1 MDHSEAVR
9 SKAAERY
16 LLGEMTPVAREEYE
30 EHFFGCVECA
40 KEVQAGAVF
49 IDSAR
54 DVLGSEGVSAAPAAA
69 DAKSTARWAW
79 LLRPAFAIPAMA
91 LLLMVVVYQNVRT
104 IPQMRSELA
113 HSNSAQAL
121 QLFSLLGANSRG
133 GTTPEV
139 TAPRDKEFGFYV
151 DIPPSPQFSSYTIE
165 VQSDSGVT
173 ELSAP
178 VSAEEAKQTVP
189 LVIPFSRLTP
199 GKYVLIVRGYDPS
212 QGNAAA
218 EVARYPFT
226 LKFSN

>member
-16 LLGEMTPVAREEYE
+16 LLGEMTGVAREEYE
-30 EHFFGCVECA
+30 EHFFGCVDCA

-49 IDSAR
+49 IDTAR
-54 DVLGSEGVSAAPAAA
+54 DVLGSDGPSATPAAA
-69 DAKSTARWAW
+69 DAKGTARWAW
-79 LLRPAFAIPAMA
+79 MLRPAFAIPAMA
-91 LLLMVVVYQNVRT
+91 LLLMVVVYQNIRT
-104 IPQMRSELA
+104 IPHMRSELER
-113 HSNSAQAL
+113 SNSAQAV

-139 TAPRDKEFGFYV
+139 TAPRGKEFGFYV

-173 ELSAP
+173 ELSAA
-178 VSAEEAKQTVP
+178 VSSDEAKQTVP

>member
-16 LLGEMTPVAREEYE
+16 LLGEMPPAAREEYE
-30 EHFFGCVECA
+30 DHFFGCVECA
-40 KEVQAGAVF
+40 QEVRAGAVF

-54 DVLGSEGVSAAPAAA
+54 DVLGSEGVSAAPSEVK
-69 DAKSTARWAW
+69 AKATRKWAW
-79 LLRPAFAIPAMA
+79 FLRPAFAIPAMA

-104 IPQMRSELA
+104 IPQMRSELE
-113 HSNSAQAL
+113 HSNSAQAV

-139 TAPRDKEFGFYV
+139 AVPNDKEFGFYV
-151 DIPPSPQFSSYTIE
+151 DIPPSPQFSSYAIE
-165 VQSDSGVT
+165 IQSDSGVT
-173 ELSAP
+173 ELSAA
-178 VSAEEAKQTVP
+178 VSSDEAKQTVP
-189 LVIPFSRLTP
+189 LVIPPARLTP

-212 QGNAAA
+212 QANAAA

>member
-30 EHFFGCVECA
+30 DHFFGCTECA
-40 KEVQAGAVF
+40 QEVQAGAVF

-69 DAKSTARWAW
+69 DDKAKPRWEW
-79 LLRPAFAIPAMA
+79 FLRPAFAIPAMA

-104 IPQMRSELA
+104 IPHMRSDLERS
-113 HSNSAQAL
+113 HSAQAV

-133 GTTPEV
+133 GTTPEI

-151 DIPPSPQFSSYTIE
+151 DIPPSPQFSSYAIE
-165 VQSDSGVT
+165 IESDSGAA
-173 ELSAP
+173 ELSVA
-178 VSAEEAKQTVP
+178 VSSDEAKQTVP
-189 LVIPFSRLTP
+189 LVIPPSRLTP
-199 GKYVLIVRGYDPS
+199 GKYVLVVRGYDPS
-212 QGNAAA
+212 KANAAA

-226 LKFSN
+226 LNFSN

>member
-1 MDHSEAVR
+1 MDHSEAVH

-40 KEVQAGAVF
+40 QEVQTGAVF

-69 DAKSTARWAW
+69 DAKGTARWAW
-79 LLRPAFAIPAMA
+79 FLRPAFAIPAMA

-104 IPQMRSELA
+104 IPQMRSEVER
-113 HSNSAQAL
+113 SNSAQAV

-133 GTTPEV
+133 GTTPEIAV
-139 TAPRDKEFGFYV
+139 PSGKEFGFYV
-151 DIPPSPQFSSYTIE
+151 DIPPSPRFSSYAIE
-165 VQSDSGVT
+165 VQSDSGVA
-173 ELSAP
+173 ELSVG
-178 VSAEEAKQTVP
+178 VSSDEAKQTVP
-189 LVIPFSRLTP
+189 LVIPPARLTP
-199 GKYVLIVRGYDPS
+199 GKYALIVRGYDPS

>member
-16 LLGEMTPVAREEYE
+16 LLGGMTPVAREEYE

-40 KEVQAGAVF
+40 HEVQAGAVF

-54 DVLGSEGVSAAPAAA
+54 DVLGSEGVSTASRAAE
-69 DAKSTARWAW
+69 AKATARWGW
-79 LLRPAFAIPAMA
+79 FLRPVFAIPAMA
-91 LLLMVVVYQNVRT
+91 LLLMVVAYQNVRT

-113 HSNSAQAL
+113 RSDSAQAV

-133 GTTPEV
+133 GTTPET
-139 TAPRDKEFGFYV
+139 TAPRGKEFGFYV

-165 VQSDSGVT
+165 IESDSGAT
-173 ELSAP
+173 EVSAS
-178 VSAEEAKQTVP
+178 VSAEAAKQTVP
-189 LVIPFSRLTP
+189 LVIPPARLTP
-199 GKYVLIVRGYDPS
+199 GKYVLVVRGYDS
-212 QGNAAA
+212 SKANAAA

-226 LKFSN
+226 LNLSN